1 MENILKFLTW
11 DSLHLDGVI
20 VLLVICSGL
29 WQKKYLETVN
39 IIPAWKTLLVSLVG
53 CLFYLGLLLI
63 SGELKNEKL
72 VDYFISFAV
81 ATSMYDLIM
90 KPIMAKFFPPKSKT
104 DE

>member
-1 MENILKFLTW
+1 MESILKFLTW

-39 IIPAWKTLLVSLVG
+39 ILPAWKTLLVSVVA
-53 CLFYLGLLLI
+53 CLGYLGLLVI
-63 SGELKNEKL
+63 SGNLKNEKL

-90 KPIMAKFFPPKSKT
+90 KPVMAKFFPPKSKSN
-104 DE
+104 E